1 MRILR
6 DSNSRGRR
14 FVLLL
19 VVSVLLGGAATDT
32 LNAEAPT
39 DANGVPR
46 QAINTQDPEDTPSAP
61 LEALAALKVPDG
73 FEVSLFAGE
82 PDVHQPLAFT
92 FDDRGR
98 LWVIENYSYPEW
110 NAEAYD
116 RIVIFEDTDQDGQF
130 DKKKV
135 FLDDGHQLT
144 GIEIGFGGV
153 WCTAAPYL
161 IFIPDDDR
169 DDQPD
174 GPPQILLDGFNLRE
188 VGHNVV
194 NGLRW
199 SPDGWLYGRHGIK
212 ATSHVG
218 APGTSAKQRVMLN
231 CSIWRFH
238 PTRKIFEVVSHGT
251 TNPWGFDYDDYG
263 EMFFTNNV
271 IGHLWHLLPGAR
283 YQRMFGSH
291 LNPNTFVSMNSTSDH
306 LHFAGGLWSE
316 SRKEIGKPNLHDEY
330 GGGHSHCGGM
340 IYLGDNWPAQYR
352 GKMFM
357 CNTHGKRVN
366 MDALRREGSS
376 YTAEHGQDFLFAN
389 SDWFRGVELKYG
401 PDGGVFLTDWTDLGE
416 CHDRDGIHRRSGRI
430 YKITYGKPR
439 RLAAFD
445 LQDLS
450 TAELVALQNHKN
462 DWFVRHARRILQERA
477 VGGGDLSTAVI
488 LLKKNFHGS
497 VDATRKLRFL
507 WCLHALGQSAA
518 VLEDLLNDTNEH
530 LRVWGVRLLFENDL
544 SSKNRA
550 TVLADLARRETSGLV
565 RLHIAAAMAKV
576 SNVLRWAVA
585 AALVE
590 KMPVADDERLM
601 AMIWYAIEP
610 VVLETTGEAL
620 QFSMTSDAA
629 LLQEF
634 VARRIT
640 VSAVSHAGN
649 FEKLM
654 AVMVRQQE
662 TLNEAQSQE
671 VLPMLMGLGVGVRG
685 QRQIEMPKS
694 WRSFADLV
702 KASGNEKGRQ
712 LVQQVGAVFGDGVAL
727 AQLVSVAR
735 NKDLAAE
742 VRSTAV
748 NSLVSVSGEGVDSE
762 LKIPEL
768 LQGMSGDRAVQMAA
782 IRGLRRFK
790 HLQTPKLLL
799 GRYASLDKPL
809 KNAVIDTLSSREDYA
824 FELLA
829 ALETGRVPRDHVT
842 PQQARQISN
851 IGNAELT
858 DKLSDLWGAVQ
869 FSSESQ
875 LEKIT
880 QIKAMLA
887 TQSVVRPD
895 LSQGR
900 AIYKQRC
907 ANCHKLFGEG
917 EKIGP
922 DLTGSGRA
930 NIDYALQNVVT
941 PSAVVAKGFQ
951 VSVVVTVAGRI
962 LTGVVTQESEQVL
975 LIQTDKEQI
984 RLPKAEVDE
993 IRKSKQSL
1001 MPANLLKDLTD
1012 EQIRNLIAYLASP
1025 IQVPVSSVD
1034 DITNVK
1040 DSAVE

>member
-1 MRILR
+1 LR
-6 DSNSRGRR
+6 YSNTRGRR
-14 FVLLL
+14 LGLLL
-19 VVSVLLGGAATDT
+19 VASVLLGDVATGRVI
-32 LNAEAPT
+32 AETP
-39 DANGVPR
+39 DASGVPR
-46 QAINTQDPEDTPSAP
+46 QAINTQDSKDTPPTP
-61 LEALAALKVPDG
+61 LESLAALKVPAG
-73 FEVSLFAGE
+73 FDVSLFAGE

-161 IFIPDDDR
+161 IFIPDGDR

-188 VGHNVV
+188 IGHNVV

-199 SPDGWLYGRHGIK
+199 GPDGWLYGRHGIK
-212 ATSHVG
+212 ATSYVG
-218 APGTSAKQRVMLN
+218 APGTSDKQRTTLN

-238 PTRKIFEVVSHGT
+238 PVRKVFEVVSHGT

-283 YQRMFGSH
+283 YERMFGSH
-291 LNPNTFVSMNSTSDH
+291 LNPNTFVSMTSVSDH

-340 IYLGDNWPAQYR
+340 IYLGDNWPEQYR

-366 MDALRREGSS
+366 MDALRRDGSS

-430 YKITYGKPR
+430 YKITYGKPS

-445 LQDLS
+445 LQELT
-450 TAELVALQNHKN
+450 TAELIDLQNHKN

-477 VGGGDLSTAVI
+477 VAEGDLTTAVK
-488 LLKKNFHGS
+488 LLENKFRES
-497 VDATRKLRFL
+497 VDTTRKLRFL
-507 WCLHALGQSAA
+507 WCLHAIGQSGA
-518 VLEDLLNDTNEH
+518 VLEDLLTDSSEH

-544 SSKNRA
+544 PKKDIA
-550 TVLADLARRETSGLV
+550 TELANLALRETSGLV
-565 RLHIAAAMAKV
+565 RLHIAAGMAKV
-576 SNVLRWAVA
+576 PNTLRWTVA

-590 KMPVADDERLM
+590 KIPVADDERLL
-601 AMIWYAIEP
+601 AMIWYAMEP
-610 VVLETTGEAL
+610 VVLPDAGKAL
-620 QFSMTSDAA
+620 QFSMLSDAA

-640 VSAVSHAGN
+640 VSAVSYAGD
-649 FEKLM
+649 FEKLI
-654 AVMVRQQE
+654 AIMVRQQE
-662 TLNEAQSQE
+662 TLNQTQSQE
-671 VLPMLMGLGVGVRG
+671 VLPMLVGLGVGVRG
-685 QRQIEMPKS
+685 QRQMDMPKS

-702 KASGNEKGRQ
+702 RASDNEKGRQ

-748 NSLVSVSGEGVDSE
+748 NSLVSAAGGGVGIE

-768 LQGMSGDRAVQMAA
+768 LQGMIGDRAVQMAA
-782 IRGLRRFK
+782 IRGLRRFD
-790 HLQTPKLLL
+790 HVQTPKLLL
-799 GRYASLDKPL
+799 GKYASLDKPL
-809 KNAVIDTLSSREDYA
+809 KNAVIDTLGSREDYA
-824 FELLA
+824 YELLA
-829 ALETGRVPRDHVT
+829 ALEAGRVPREHVT

-851 IGNAELT
+851 INSAELT
-858 DKLSDLWGAVQ
+858 DKLSQLWGAVQ
-869 FSSESQ
+869 ISSEEQ
-875 LEKIT
+875 LMKIT
-880 QIKAMLA
+880 RIKAMLA
-887 TQSVVRPD
+887 TEGDVRAD

-900 AIYKQRC
+900 AIYKKRC
-907 ANCHKLFGEG
+907 ASCHKLFGDG

-930 NIDYALQNVVT
+930 NIDYALQNIVT
-941 PSAVVAKGFQ
+941 PSAVVAAGFQ
-951 VSVVVTVAGRI
+951 VSVIATVAGRI
-962 LTGVVTQESEQVL
+962 VTGVVTMESEQVL
-975 LIQTDKEQI
+975 LVQTDKEQI
-984 RLPKAEVDE
+984 RLPVSEVDV
-993 IRKSKQSL
+993 IRKSNQSL
-1001 MPANLLKDLTD
+1001 MPENLLKDLTD
-1012 EQIRNLIAYLASP
+1012 VQIRNLIAYLASP
-1025 IQVPVSSVD
+1025 VQVPVSGAD
-1034 DITNVK
+1034 DATDVK
-1040 DSAVE
+1040 DSTDE